1 MTFPLL
7 PLLFKLD
14 NDDVLLRRLNL
25 SNRSTFEL
33 LRGADRAQLER
44 SFSGVAKL
52 TGSSR

>member
-1 MTFPLL
+1 MTL

-14 NDDVLLRRLNL
+14 NDDVLLLCRLNL